1 MISSKRRCCGRSPM
15 RGFGNR
21 DRTFEAG
28 SWPSCATSSS
38 HRLRSQSARR
48 RHLRCWASR
57 TSDRRRTSARRDWRC
72 AMPGR
77 RSAVCRVSSSA
88 ILLVGIEDKSY
99 AEVAERM
106 GTSVGAVRLPS
117 GARPRP
123 PENSDAR
130 RRRPIS
136 PSRRPARV
144 PLRITLFSVVRVS

>member
-77 RSAVCRVSSSA
+77 RSAVCRVSSARQSFLSA
-88 ILLVGIEDKSY
+88 SRTNPTPRWPKGWELRSEPSASHLARGRDRLRI
-99 AEVAERM
+99 A
-106 GTSVGAVRLPS
+106 THAVDDRS
-117 GARPRP
+117 PRP
-123 PENSDAR
+123 AVLPECRCA
-130 RRRPIS
+130 
-136 PSRRPARV
+136 SRSSAW
-144 PLRITLFSVVRVS
+144 

>member
-1 MISSKRRCCGRSPM
+1 MRNQFLASVAKSKRAAAALEVLGVANLGPAADKCETRLAL
-15 RGFGNR
+15 R
-21 DRTFEAG
+21 DAGEALRRL
-28 SWPSCATSSS
+28 PSKQ
-38 HRLRSQSARR
+38 R
-48 RHLRCWASR
+48 
-57 TSDRRRTSARRDWRC
+57 
-72 AMPGR
+72 
-77 RSAVCRVSSSA
+77 SA